1 MGNNLFA
8 NSITHKTQPEKK
20 IFIFH
25 SILDVGSCILTG
37 IRRKTS
43 GSQLGNWILWSLFN
57 FPARWTDYIYTHR
70 LTMPRDLEAEANWS
84 RTVQAHVYTKGL
96 SLQNRLACPSHPA
109 GIIPELF
116 SQPKLCFAN
125 FLGKTKAGKGQTRSD
140 MGDCM
145 LGRHPV
151 CIAVWQCGGS
161 LHCRPPS
168 LMVEVWIYL
177 TMTVRTR
184 DDKTTC
190 S

>member
-1 MGNNLFA
+1 MLTL
-8 NSITHKTQPEKK
+8 SRIKHSQKK

-25 SILDVGSCILTG
+25 SILYVGSCILTG

-57 FPARWTDYIYTHR
+57 FLARWTDYIYTHQ
-70 LTMPRDLEAEANWS
+70 LTMPRDLEAEANQS

-109 GIIPELF
+109 GIIPGLF

-125 FLGKTKAGKGQTRSD
+125 FWGKTKAGKGQTHSD

-145 LGRHPV
+145 LVPGTFPSMQEFSL
-151 CIAVWQCGGS
+151 IDEAVA
-161 LHCRPPS
+161 
-168 LMVEVWIYL
+168 
-177 TMTVRTR
+177 
-184 DDKTTC
+184 DKCPAAVLYAEAT
-190 S
+190 